1 MGERLIGDRIFF
13 NNDRF
18 AIDINGEVCK
28 PTIKEDV
35 CKCIFF
41 YKHKEKWVRFE
52 CLLCGIENAT
62 DEKVES
68 IKQFAKGFFIKE
80 SEKSMITDK
89 QGREWLLQKLYD
101 EGWRYYAKNVGGT
114 AFLTTK
120 KPIMNQG
127 ILEITSGGTTR
138 CINNISEIMPVI
150 DRNGLVDIAEELGIV
165 DWSKVAVDTPVLV
178 SVNGVKWYKRY
189 FAKADYCDVYV
200 WNKGATSWSIEN
212 VNDTEVWNHI
222 KLAEV

>member
-35 CKCIFF
+35 CKCIFL
-41 YKHKEKWVRFE
+41 YKHKEKWIRFE

-101 EGWRYYAKNVGGT
+101 DGWKYYVKNIGDT
-114 AFLTTK
+114 AFVTTK
-120 KPIMNQG
+120 RPVMNDG
-127 ILEITSGGTTR
+127 ILDINSGGHIK
-138 CINNISEIMPVI
+138 CINNISKIMPKI
-150 DRNGLVDIAEELGIV
+150 ERNEALNIADKLGIV
-165 DWSKVAVDTPVLV
+165 DWRNVAVDTPVLV

>member
-1 MGERLIGDRIFF
+1 
-13 NNDRF
+13 
-18 AIDINGEVCK
+18 
-28 PTIKEDV
+28 
-35 CKCIFF
+35 
-41 YKHKEKWVRFE
+41 
-52 CLLCGIENAT
+52 
-62 DEKVES
+62 
-68 IKQFAKGFFIKE
+68 
-80 SEKSMITDK
+80 MITDK

-101 EGWRYYAKNVGGT
+101 AGWRYYAKNVGGT

-165 DWSKVAVDTPVLV
+165 DWSKVAVDTPILV
-178 SVNGVKWYKRY
+178 RNIKEQEWGKRY
-189 FAKADYCDVYV
+189 FAFFKDGKVYT
-200 WNKGATSWSIEN
+200 WIGGATSWSADGDKDVLKWEYA
-212 VNDTEVWNHI
+212 